1 MQSFLYHNASNTTL
15 TVGSNESSQFLFVFD
30 RSVEACT
37 ISVDIEEHA
46 IAQILVWVVGANDW
60 NIPLTI
66 RMQHNGNCSNGSARV
81 RAILRNS
88 SRNTFT
94 GNVIIPKGIKD
105 AESYLEYRA
114 MLFDHSRATATPALE
129 IEEHPLKAGH
139 AATIGRVDEDQLFY
153 LQTRGLSEVQ
163 ATELVTQGFFGELLE
178 SISDPKHKEEVR
190 TLLLSKPETEL
201 SRVLG

>member
-1 MQSFLYHNASNTTL
+1 MQTTLYRNPTDTTL

-30 RSVEACT
+30 QNLDGCT
-37 ISVDIEEHA
+37 ISVDIEDNA
-46 IAQILVWVVGANDW
+46 IAQILIWVVGDIDW

-66 RMQHNGNCSNGSARV
+66 RMEHKGNRSNGSARV

-94 GNVIIPKGIKD
+94 GNVVIPKGIKD
-105 AESYLEYRA
+105 VESYLEYRA
-114 MLFDHSRATATPALE
+114 ILFDSARATATPALE

-153 LQTRGLSEVQ
+153 LQTRGLSVLQ
-163 ATELVTQGFFGELLE
+163 ATELVTQGFFGELVE
-178 SISDPKHKEEVR
+178 AISELKLQEDVR
-190 TLLLSKPETEL
+190 NLLFSQSETKFSGILS
-201 SRVLG
+201 

>member
-1 MQSFLYHNASNTTL
+1 MQTTLYRNPTDTVL

-30 RSVEACT
+30 QSIDACT
-37 ISVDIEEHA
+37 ISIDIEENA
-46 IAQILVWVVGANDW
+46 IARVLVWVIGNNDW

-66 RMQHNGNCSNGSARV
+66 HMEHKGNRSNGSARV

-94 GNVIIPKGIKD
+94 GNVVIPKGIKD
-105 AESYLEYRA
+105 VESYLEYRA
-114 MLFDHSRATATPALE
+114 ILFDSARATATPALE

-153 LQTRGLSEVQ
+153 LQTRGLSVLQ
-163 ATELVTQGFFGELLE
+163 ATELVTQGFFGELVE
-178 SISDPKHKEEVR
+178 AISDPKHKEEVQN
-190 TLLLSKPETEL
+190 LLGVQTKS
-201 SRVLG
+201 VVVD